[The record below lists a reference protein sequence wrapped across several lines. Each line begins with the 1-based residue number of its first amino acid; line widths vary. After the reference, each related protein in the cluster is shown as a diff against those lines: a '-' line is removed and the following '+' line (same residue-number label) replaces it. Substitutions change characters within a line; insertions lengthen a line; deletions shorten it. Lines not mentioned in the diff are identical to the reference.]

1 MRVFSGLRP
10 TGKLHIGNYLGAV
23 KNWLKLQ
30 EEHECIFGVVDY
42 HGMTTPFKPE
52 ELKKNT
58 QDFVLDLLAA
68 GIDPEKC
75 SLIIQS
81 QIPQH
86 TELAWI
92 LGTITPVSWLEKIPT
107 YKEKIALHPQYVNLG
122 LLSYPVLMAA
132 DILIYK
138 ANLVPVGEDQ
148 LPHIELT
155 NMIAKRFNNM
165 FRVILTNTDTDGQ
178 IQTKDSMKVK
188 DFFPEVKP
196 LLTKAS
202 RIMSLQGSSKKM
214 SKTGDEGIF
223 LSDSPDEIRRKIKSA
238 VTDSGK
244 EIKFDEEK
252 KPAVSNLLIIYSELS
267 GSPIKEI
274 EKKFDG
280 KNYAEF
286 KKDLAEVI
294 IDALEPFRKKR
305 AELEKNPEY
314 VKEVLTRG
322 RENAILIAEKNL
334 GEVKQK
340 IGLYKN

>member
-30 EEHECIFGVVDY
+30 EEHECIFAVVDY

-68 GIDPEKC
+68 GIDPKKC

-81 QIPQH
+81 HIPQH

-92 LGTITPVSWLEKIPT
+92 LGTITPISWLEKIPT
-107 YKEKIALHPQYVNLG
+107 YKEKAALHPQYLNLG

-148 LPHIELT
+148 LPHIELA

-165 FRVILTNTDTDGQ
+165 FGET
-178 IQTKDSMKVK
+178 
-188 DFFPEVKP
+188 FEEVKP
-196 LLTKAS
+196 LLAKAS

-214 SKTGDEGIF
+214 SKTGDEGIS

-252 KPAVSNLLIIYSELS
+252 KPAISNLLTIYSEMS
-267 GSPIKEI
+267 GASIKEI
-274 EKKFDG
+274 EKKFED
-280 KNYAEF
+280 KNYVQF
-286 KKDLAEVI
+286 KEDLAEI
-294 IDALEPFRKKR
+294 IIKTLEPFRKKR

-314 VKEVLTRG
+314 VKNVLTKG
-322 RENAILIAEKNL
+322 KENAMFIAEKTL
-334 GEVKQK
+334 KEVKQK
-340 IGLYKN
+340 IGLY